1 MATLAGTSA
10 FLDGHLTEVV
20 FGSNWVAQAEHGGFY
35 QAMVDGTY
43 EACGLSVSFRPG
55 GPQVNNRALLLPGR
69 IDYHMGGDLLQAFNA
84 VE

>member
-1 MATLAGTSA
+1 
-10 FLDGHLTEVV
+10 
-20 FGSNWVAQAEHGGFY
+20 
-35 QAMVDGTY
+35 MVDGTY